1 MSTQSANS
9 EVAPASSETVLN
21 ERITAIVPARD
32 EEASIEACVRSLAR
46 QAEIA
51 EIFVVDDH
59 SGDRTAEIVRGLM
72 VEFKNLRLLEVP
84 EVPAGWLGKNHALWE
99 GAKRAASRVS
109 NPAELGRSDS
119 PVFTRDKAAPLPE
132 NRASRWLLFTD
143 ADAELMDGAAA
154 RALRIAQES
163 SAALVSFSPEQVTQ
177 AWYERALI
185 PFVYS
190 RLAKYFSYE
199 AVRDAN
205 SGVAAANG
213 QFLMIRRDVYDE
225 IGGHASVA
233 GEVLEDVGL
242 AKRVKAARYRIWFG
256 PGAGVV
262 CARMYRSFD
271 AMWEGWKKNLYLLV
285 GGTPGAVYRELFSV
299 VPWIPFALL
308 VLGLKAPIALVAG
321 AGLLLARHAV
331 YGSTLLRNQFR
342 GVYILY
348 YIPGV
353 VLYAGVLWASYRAHV
368 QGVVEWKGR
377 RISVR
382 EAG

>member
-1 MSTQSANS
+1 MSTHSAKSETDPSNS
-9 EVAPASSETVLN
+9 ETALN

-51 EIFVVDDH
+51 EIFVVNDH
-59 SGDRTAEIVRGLM
+59 SADGTAEIVRGLM
-72 VEFKNLRLLEVP
+72 AEFKNLRLLEAT
-84 EVPAGWLGKNHALWE
+84 EIPAGWLGKNHALWE

-109 NPAELGRSDS
+109 NLAELGRSS
-119 PVFTRDKAAPLPE
+119 AAPLLE
-132 NRASRWLLFTD
+132 DRASRWLLFTD
-143 ADAELMDGAAA
+143 ADAELMEGAAA
-154 RALRIAQES
+154 RALRVARES
-163 SAALVSFSPEQVTQ
+163 NAALVSFSPEQVTQ
-177 AWYERALI
+177 AWYEKALI
-185 PFVYS
+185 PFVYY
-190 RLAKYFSYE
+190 RLAKHFPYE

-205 SGVAAANG
+205 SEVAAANG
-213 QFLMIRRDVYDE
+213 QFLMTRRDVYDE

-262 CARMYRSFD
+262 RTRMYRSFD
-271 AMWEGWKKNLYLLV
+271 AMWEGWKKNLYLLM
-285 GGTPGAVYRELFSV
+285 GGTPGAVYRELFAV

-308 VLGLKAPIALVAG
+308 LLGLKAPIALVAG

-348 YIPGV
+348 YILGV
-353 VLYAGVLWASYRAHV
+353 VLYAGVLWASYRAHA

-382 EAG
+382 AAG